1 MDDPRTSPHQ
11 HDLGSPGGLWWTRMD
26 PGEFVDSGGLWW
38 TNGLW
43 WTLVD
48 WWTIVEIGG
57 LWQTLVGPCGWWA
70 LMDDGGPWWIQAF
83 YQAPQVH
90 QSPPECTIP
99 FESTKVHQCLLE
111 SFTPAGCTTVSNGA
125 RVHQSTGFAPEFIK
139 TTSPRVHQST
149 GARVHQ
155 STGVQWC
162 TRPPG
167 VS

>member
-1 MDDPRTSPHQ
+1 
-11 HDLGSPGGLWWTRMD
+11 MD

-90 QSPPECTIP
+90 QSPPESTIP
-99 FESTKVHQCLLE
+99 IESTKVH
-111 SFTPAGCTTVSNGA
+111 
-125 RVHQSTGFAPEFIK
+125 
-139 TTSPRVHQST
+139 
-149 GARVHQ
+149 
-155 STGVQWC
+155 
-162 TRPPG
+162 
-167 VS
+167 